1 MRRLHFQPIAG
12 KALDILDTILH
23 TPEVASCKEVFADV
37 RMVCEELVVNVVD
50 YAYPDRTDGYL
61 DVEIEKDEQAIT
73 IRLKDG
79 GVAFN
84 PLEVEAPDITKPL
97 EERQIGGLGIF
108 IMLKKMDSVSYEYT
122 DSENILTIKKWL

>member
-1 MRRLHFQPIAG
+1 MRQLHFQPITG

-23 TPEVASCKEVFADV
+23 TLEVASCKEVFGDV

-61 DVEIEKDEQAIT
+61 DVEIEKDEHAIT

-108 IMLKKMDSVSYEYT
+108 IMLKKMDSVSYEHT
-122 DSENILTIKKWL
+122 DSENVLTIKKWL

>member
-1 MRRLHFQPIAG
+1 MRQLHFQPIAG

-23 TPEVASCKEVFADV
+23 TPEVASCKEVFGDV

-61 DVEIEKDEQAIT
+61 DVEIEKDEHAIA

-84 PLEVEAPDITKPL
+84 PLEVETPDITKPM
-97 EERQIGGLGIF
+97 EERQIGGLGIWVGHIHYAQEDGF
-108 IMLKKMDSVSYEYT
+108 CEL
-122 DSENILTIKKWL
+122 

>member
-1 MRRLHFQPIAG
+1 
-12 KALDILDTILH
+12 
-23 TPEVASCKEVFADV
+23 
-37 RMVCEELVVNVVD
+37 
-50 YAYPDRTDGYL
+50 
-61 DVEIEKDEQAIT
+61 EIEKDEHAIT

-108 IMLKKMDSVSYEYT
+108 IMLKKMDAVNYEYT

>member
-1 MRRLHFQPIAG
+1 MRQLHFQPITG

-61 DVEIEKDEQAIT
+61 DVEIEKD
-73 IRLKDG
+73 
-79 GVAFN
+79 N

>member
-1 MRRLHFQPIAG
+1 MRQLHFQPIAG

-23 TPEVASCKEVFADV
+23 TPEVASCKEVFGDV

-61 DVEIEKDEQAIT
+61 DVEIEKDEHVIA

-84 PLEVEAPDITKPL
+84 PLEVETPDITKPM

-108 IMLKKMDSVSYEYT
+108 IMLKKMDAVNYERT
-122 DSENILTIKKWL
+122 DNENVLTIKKWL

>member
-1 MRRLHFQPIAG
+1 MRKLHFQPIAG

-23 TPEVASCKEVFADV
+23 TPEVTSCKEAFGDV
-37 RMVCEELVVNVVD
+37 RMACEELVANVVD
-50 YAYPDRTDGYL
+50 YAYPDRSDGYL
-61 DVEIEKDEQAIT
+61 EVEIEKDEHAII

-84 PLEVEAPDITKPL
+84 PLEAETPDMTKPL

-108 IMLKKMDSVSYEYT
+108 IMLKKMDSVSYEHT
-122 DSENILTIKKWL
+122 DSENVLTIKKWL